1 MLGRSRFIIK
11 LLQSVGAVQHIA
23 HLVCNHVLD
32 RLTSRLQVLTR
43 IEIAGVF
50 YKVLA
55 DGSSHSQAQVGI
67 DVDLAHAK
75 LASLQQ
81 HIFRNALSAIQLTT
95 KLVAFLNK
103 SGDNGAKI

>member
-1 MLGRSRFIIK
+1 MRDDNFYNVIVGR
-11 LLQSVGAVQHIA
+11 LQSVGAVQHVA
-23 HLVCNHVLD
+23 HLVGNHVLD
-32 RLTSRLQVLTR
+32 SLTSGLQVLTR

-81 HIFRNALSAIQLTT
+81 HIFGNALSA
-95 KLVAFLNK
+95 V
-103 SGDNGAKI
+103 